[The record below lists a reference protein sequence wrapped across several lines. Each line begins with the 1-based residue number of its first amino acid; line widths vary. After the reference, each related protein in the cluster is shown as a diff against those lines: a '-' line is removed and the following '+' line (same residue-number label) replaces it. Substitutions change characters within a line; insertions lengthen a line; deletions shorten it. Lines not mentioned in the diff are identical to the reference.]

1 MKEYKFT
8 PQQLN
13 EINMLR
19 DLVQRSG
26 PLEFEL
32 SEETPGLLEEV
43 QVISEET
50 QDVDSEETS
59 DEVLDFIDAIGK
71 EVFDFMDKKLPVTN
85 GKKDNT
91 PDSKDTKKST
101 TSTLF
106 TTTEELLFIDTLKIS
121 CENVFEALSLI
132 YENESQSSLYTKI
145 FKTNNVNEAIQEFVL
160 LWNGDIAMEA
170 PDFFDTF

>member
-26 PLEFEL
+26 SLEFEL

-85 GKKDNT
+85 GKKIT
-91 PDSKDTKKST
+91 HQ
-101 TSTLF
+101 
-106 TTTEELLFIDTLKIS
+106 IQKILRK
-121 CENVFEALSLI
+121 AQLQP
-132 YENESQSSLYTKI
+132 YSQRQKNFCL
-145 FKTNNVNEAIQEFVL
+145 
-160 LWNGDIAMEA
+160 
-170 PDFFDTF
+170 